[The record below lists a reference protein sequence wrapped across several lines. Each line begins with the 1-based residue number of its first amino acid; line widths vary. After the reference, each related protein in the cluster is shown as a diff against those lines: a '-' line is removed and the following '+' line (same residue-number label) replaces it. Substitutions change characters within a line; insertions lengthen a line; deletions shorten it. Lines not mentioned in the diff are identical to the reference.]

1 MDCKSIFTK
10 SKEQTLE
17 MFNKMR
23 RPLSAG
29 LHSLADTADSLMYD
43 DIGNIENRYPF

>member
-29 LHSLADTADSLMYD
+29 LHSLADTADCLMYE
-43 DIGNIENRYPF
+43 DIGNMENRYPL

>member
-29 LHSLADTADSLMYD
+29 LHSLADTADSLKCD
-43 DIGNIENRYPF
+43 DVGNLESRYPL